1 MFLEVAA
8 FLKLCFLDSFAL
20 KLGYAESLRSSL
32 IKLNVKNLGNFNPD
46 PLYSAWNKSHPSLV
60 ERLAAL
66 GVKPTSEK
74 PVTVSDKE
82 DKKSQ

>member
-1 MFLEVAA
+1 MVKVTKSNTFP
-8 FLKLCFLDSFAL
+8 CPLDAFAL

-66 GVKPTSEK
+66 GVKPTSDTPVAVTEK
-74 PVTVSDKE
+74 D

>member
-1 MFLEVAA
+1 
-8 FLKLCFLDSFAL
+8 
-20 KLGYAESLRSSL
+20 L

-66 GVKPTSEK
+66 GVKPTSDTPVAVTEK
-74 PVTVSDKE
+74 D